1 MYEEGSAQTHG
12 NIIEV
17 VLVARNLR
25 KSFKGREV
33 IKDVSLFVRRGEIV
47 GLLGPNGAGKTTLF
61 NSLVGFVKVDGG
73 KIELEGEDITHL
85 PPHERAKRGMAFLP
99 QEHTLFD
106 DLTVMENLLIFLE
119 FFTESREE
127 AVAKAEALLEDFGLL
142 TLKDQKAF
150 TLSGG
155 QKRRLEIARSLIT
168 KPRYL
173 FLDEPFAGLDPI
185 IVSDIR
191 RMVQELRNQDMG
203 ILITDH
209 NVRETISMVDRVY
222 IISEGRIIAQGEP
235 VNVVELRE
243 VRKTYLGEDFR
254 L

>member
-1 MYEEGSAQTHG
+1 MYEERAHV
-12 NIIEV
+12 NIIKR
-17 VLVARNLR
+17 VLTAKDLR

-33 IKDVSLFVRRGEIV
+33 IKGVSLSVDRGEIV

-61 NSLVGFVKVDGG
+61 NSLIGFIKVDSGR
-73 KIELEGEDITHL
+73 IELDGEDITDL
-85 PPHERAKRGMAFLP
+85 PPHRRAEKGIAFLP

-106 DLTVMENLLIFLE
+106 DLTVMENLLMFLE
-119 FFTESREE
+119 FFTDSREE
-127 AVAKAEALLEDFGLL
+127 AIAKAEALLEDFGLL
-142 TLKDQKAF
+142 SLRDQKAY

-191 RMVQELRNQDMG
+191 KMVRNLRHQDIG

-209 NVRETISMVDRVY
+209 NVRETISIVDRVY
-222 IISEGRIIAQGEP
+222 IISEGRIIAEGEP

>member
-1 MYEEGSAQTHG
+1 M
-12 NIIEV
+12 
-17 VLVARNLR
+17 LVARNIR

-33 IKDVSLFVRRGEIV
+33 IKGISLSIDRGEIV

-61 NSLVGFVKVDGG
+61 NSLVGFVKVDDGT
-73 KIELEGEDITHL
+73 IELDGEDITHL
-85 PPHERAKRGMAFLP
+85 PPHERAKKGIAFLP
-99 QEHTLFD
+99 QEHTLFE
-106 DLTVMENLLIFLE
+106 DLTVMENLLVFLE
-119 FFTESREE
+119 FFTDSKEE

-142 TLKDQKAF
+142 TLSNQKAY

-168 KPRYL
+168 KPHYL

-191 RMVQELRNQDMG
+191 KMVRNLKHQDIG

-209 NVRETISMVDRVY
+209 NVRETISIVDRVY

-235 VNVVELRE
+235 VRVVELKE

>member
-1 MYEEGSAQTHG
+1 M
-12 NIIEV
+12 
-17 VLVARNLR
+17 LVARNLK
-25 KSFKGREV
+25 KSFKGKEV
-33 IKDVSLFVRRGEIV
+33 IKDVSLYVNKGEIV

-73 KIELEGEDITHL
+73 RIEMEGEDITHL

-99 QEHTLFD
+99 QEHTLFE

-119 FFTESREE
+119 FFTESKEE
-127 AVAKAEALLEDFGLL
+127 AIAKAEALLEDFGLL
-142 TLKDQKAF
+142 TLRNQKAF

-168 KPRYL
+168 KPKYL

-191 RMVQELRNQDMG
+191 KMVRELKNQDMG

-243 VRKTYLGEDFR
+243 VKKTYLGEDFR

>member
-1 MYEEGSAQTHG
+1 M
-12 NIIEV
+12 
-17 VLVARNLR
+17 LLARDVR
-25 KSFKGREV
+25 KSFKGREI
-33 IKDVSLFVRRGEIV
+33 IKGVSLRLERGEVV

-61 NSLVGFVKVDGG
+61 NSLVGFVKIDSG
-73 KIELEGEDITHL
+73 KIELDGEDITHM
-85 PPHERAKRGMAFLP
+85 PPHERAKRGIAFLP

-106 DLTVMENLLIFLE
+106 DLTVLENLLIFLE
-119 FFTESREE
+119 FFTQSREE
-127 AVAKAEALLEDFGLL
+127 AITKAEALLEDFGLL
-142 TLKDQKAF
+142 NLKDTKAYA
-150 TLSGG
+150 LSGG

-168 KPRYL
+168 KPKYL

-191 RMVQELRNQDMG
+191 GMVRSLKHQDIG

-209 NVRETISMVDRVY
+209 NVRETISIVDRVY
-222 IISEGRIIAQGEP
+222 IISEGRIIAEGEP
-235 VNVVELRE
+235 VKVVELQE

>member
-1 MYEEGSAQTHG
+1 M
-12 NIIEV
+12 
-17 VLVARNLR
+17 LVAENIR
-25 KSFKGREV
+25 KSFKGREI
-33 IKDVSLFVRRGEIV
+33 IKGVNLKIERGEVV

-61 NSLVGFVKVDGG
+61 NSLVGFIKVDGG
-73 KIELEGEDITHL
+73 RIELDGEDITHL
-85 PPHERAKRGMAFLP
+85 PPHRRSKKGIAFLP
-99 QEHTLFD
+99 QEHTLFE
-106 DLTVMENLLIFLE
+106 DLTVLENLLIFLE
-119 FFTESREE
+119 FFTQSREE
-127 AVAKAEALLEDFGLL
+127 AITVAETLLEDFGLL
-142 TLKDQKAF
+142 NLMNQKAY

-168 KPRYL
+168 KPKYL

-191 RMVQELRNQDMG
+191 SMVRSLKHQDIG
-203 ILITDH
+203 ILVTDH

-222 IISEGRIIAQGEP
+222 IISEGKVIAKGRPAE
-235 VNVVELRE
+235 VIELKE

>member
-1 MYEEGSAQTHG
+1 VDEERRHV
-12 NIIEV
+12 NIIKS
-17 VLVARNLR
+17 VLVAKDLR
-25 KSFKGREV
+25 KSFRGREV
-33 IKDVSLFVRRGEIV
+33 IKGVSLSVSRGEIV

-61 NSLVGFVKVDGG
+61 NTLIGFIKVDSGR
-73 KIELEGEDITHL
+73 IELDGEEITDL
-85 PPHERAKRGMAFLP
+85 PPHRRAAKGIAFLP

-106 DLTVMENLLIFLE
+106 DLTVMENLLMFLE
-119 FFTESREE
+119 FFTDSREE
-127 AVAKAEALLEDFGLL
+127 AIAKAEALLEDFGLL
-142 TLKDQKAF
+142 SLRNQKAY

-191 RMVQELRNQDMG
+191 KMVRNLRHQDIG

-209 NVRETISMVDRVY
+209 NVRETISIVDRVY
-222 IISEGRIIAQGEP
+222 IISEGRIIAEGEP

>member
-1 MYEEGSAQTHG
+1 
-12 NIIEV
+12 
-17 VLVARNLR
+17 VLTAKDLR

-33 IKDVSLFVRRGEIV
+33 IKGVSLSVDRGEIV

-61 NSLVGFVKVDGG
+61 NSLIGFIKVDSGR
-73 KIELEGEDITHL
+73 IELDGEDITDL
-85 PPHERAKRGMAFLP
+85 PPHRRAEKGIAFLP

-106 DLTVMENLLIFLE
+106 DLTVMENLLMFLE
-119 FFTESREE
+119 FFTDSREE
-127 AVAKAEALLEDFGLL
+127 AIAKAEALLEDFGLL
-142 TLKDQKAF
+142 SLRDQKAY

-191 RMVQELRNQDMG
+191 KMVRNLRHQDIG

-209 NVRETISMVDRVY
+209 NVRETISIVDRVY
-222 IISEGRIIAQGEP
+222 IISEGRIIAEGEP

>member
-1 MYEEGSAQTHG
+1 M
-12 NIIEV
+12 
-17 VLVARNLR
+17 LVARNIR
-25 KSFKGREV
+25 KSFKGKEV
-33 IKDVSLFVRRGEIV
+33 LKGIDLVVKRGEIV

-61 NSLVGFVKVDGG
+61 NSLIGFVSVDSGTVE
-73 KIELEGEDITHL
+73 IDGEEVTHL
-85 PPHERAKRGMAFLP
+85 PPHERARRGIAFLP
-99 QEHTLFD
+99 QEHTLFE
-106 DLTVMENLLIFLE
+106 DLTVLENLLVFLE
-119 FFTESREE
+119 FFTSSKEE

-142 TLKDQKAF
+142 SLKDHRAY

-168 KPRYL
+168 RPKYL

-191 RMVQELRNQDMG
+191 KTVTNLKTQNIG

-222 IISEGRIIAQGEP
+222 IISEGRIIAEGDP
-235 VNVVELRE
+235 KSVVEKRE
-243 VRKTYLGEDFR
+243 VRETYLGEDFR

>member
-1 MYEEGSAQTHG
+1 M
-12 NIIEV
+12 
-17 VLVARNLR
+17 
-25 KSFKGREV
+25 
-33 IKDVSLFVRRGEIV
+33 

-61 NSLVGFVKVDGG
+61 NALIGFIKVDSGR
-73 KIELEGEDITHL
+73 IELDGEDITGL
-85 PPHERAKRGMAFLP
+85 PPHRRAERGIAFLP
-99 QEHTLFD
+99 QEHTLFE
-106 DLTVMENLLIFLE
+106 DLTVMENLLMFLE
-119 FFTESREE
+119 FFTDSREE
-127 AVAKAEALLEDFGLL
+127 AITRAETLLEDFGLL
-142 TLKDQKAF
+142 SLRNQKAY

-191 RMVQELRNQDMG
+191 RMVVDLKHHNIG
-203 ILITDH
+203 VLITDH
-209 NVRETISMVDRVY
+209 NVRETISIVDRVY
-222 IISEGRIIAQGEP
+222 IISEGRIIAEGEP
-235 VNVVELRE
+235 VDVVELQE

>member
-1 MYEEGSAQTHG
+1 M
-12 NIIEV
+12 
-17 VLVARNLR
+17 LVAENLR
-25 KSFKGREV
+25 KSFRGREI
-33 IKDVSLFVRRGEIV
+33 IKGVNLKIERGEIV

-61 NSLVGFVKVDGG
+61 NSLVGFIKVDGG
-73 KIELEGEDITHL
+73 RIELDGEDITRL
-85 PPHERAKRGMAFLP
+85 PPHRRSKKGIAFLP
-99 QEHTLFD
+99 QEHTLFE
-106 DLTVMENLLIFLE
+106 DLTVLENLLMFLE
-119 FFTESREE
+119 FFTQSREE
-127 AVAKAEALLEDFGLL
+127 AITVAETLLEDFGLL
-142 TLKDQKAF
+142 NLMNQKAY

-168 KPRYL
+168 KPKYL

-191 RMVQELRNQDMG
+191 SMVRSLKHQDIG
-203 ILITDH
+203 ILVTDH

-222 IISEGRIIAQGEP
+222 IISEGKIIAKGRPAE
-235 VNVVELRE
+235 VIELKE

>member
-1 MYEEGSAQTHG
+1 MLRAED
-12 NIIEV
+12 I
-17 VLVARNLR
+17 R

-33 IKDVSLFVRRGEIV
+33 LKGVSLSIDRGEVV

-61 NSLVGFVKVDGG
+61 NSLVGFVKVDEGL
-73 KIELEGEDITHL
+73 IELDGEDITSL
-85 PPHERAKRGMAFLP
+85 PPHERAKKGIAFLP
-99 QEHTLFD
+99 QEHTLFE
-106 DLTVMENLLIFLE
+106 DLTVVDNLLIFLE
-119 FFTESREE
+119 FFTDSRE
-127 AVAKAEALLEDFGLL
+127 AAITNAEALLEDFGLL
-142 TLKDQKAF
+142 SLRNQKAY

-168 KPRYL
+168 KPKYL

-191 RMVQELRNQDMG
+191 RMVRGLRHQDMG

-222 IISEGRIIAQGEP
+222 IISEGRVIAKGSPSE
-235 VNVVELRE
+235 VVELEE
-243 VRKTYLGEDFR
+243 VRKTYLGEEFR

>member
-1 MYEEGSAQTHG
+1 MLTAKD
-12 NIIEV
+12 
-17 VLVARNLR
+17 LR

-33 IKDVSLFVRRGEIV
+33 IKGVSLSVDRGEIV

-61 NSLVGFVKVDGG
+61 NSLIGFIKVDSGR
-73 KIELEGEDITHL
+73 IELDGEDITDL
-85 PPHERAKRGMAFLP
+85 PPHRRAEKGIAFLP

-106 DLTVMENLLIFLE
+106 DLTVMENLLMFLE
-119 FFTESREE
+119 FFTDSREE
-127 AVAKAEALLEDFGLL
+127 AIAKAEALLEDFGLL
-142 TLKDQKAF
+142 SLRDQKAY

-191 RMVQELRNQDMG
+191 KMVRNLRHQDIG

-209 NVRETISMVDRVY
+209 NVRETISIVDRVY
-222 IISEGRIIAQGEP
+222 IISEGRIIAEGEP

>member
-1 MYEEGSAQTHG
+1 MLRAQD
-12 NIIEV
+12 
-17 VLVARNLR
+17 LK

-33 IKDVSLFVRRGEIV
+33 IRGVSLSIERGEVV

-61 NSLVGFVKVDGG
+61 NSLVGFTKIDDGT
-73 KIELEGEDITHL
+73 IELEGEDITHL
-85 PPHERAKRGMAFLP
+85 PPHERAKKGIAFLP

-106 DLTVMENLLIFLE
+106 ELTVMDNLLIFLE
-119 FFTESREE
+119 FFTDSREE
-127 AVAKAEALLEDFGLL
+127 AVTRAEALLEDFGLL
-142 TLKDQKAF
+142 SLRNQRAY

-168 KPRYL
+168 KPKYL

-191 RMVQELRNQDMG
+191 RMVRGLRHQDIG

-209 NVRETISMVDRVY
+209 NVRETISIVDKVY
-222 IISEGRIIAQGEP
+222 IISEGRIIAKGHPSE
-235 VNVVELRE
+235 VIELE
-243 VRKTYLGEDFR
+243 DVRKTYLGEDFR